1 MTGSQAQRNINLFKD
16 LLDSFGAKA
25 DIAGAGLA
33 GSLNLVTRFS
43 GTPLDSRTPV
53 SIVRAL

>member
-16 LLDSFGAKA
+16 LLDFSGVEA
-25 DIAGAGLA
+25 DIVAAGLA
-33 GSLNLVTRFS
+33 GGLHAVTRFS
-43 GTPLDSRTPV
+43 GTPLDSRSPV